1 MSKAH
6 LRIGIRGELG
16 GGGVSKALRREQK
29 GGNKF
34 NVLPRGN
41 GVAIFVDTVPIG
53 FLESLIN

>member
-1 MSKAH
+1 M
-6 LRIGIRGELG
+6 GG